1 VFGIGFF
8 EFIVIAVVIIIF
20 LGPDKL
26 PETIIKVVKTFKAL
40 SKTVNEAKSAIEE
53 EINIEELKEESR
65 RYRALLEKDM
75 KETIK
80 SISLDELKEF
90 KKSAAEVNS
99 AIDELKNQTTQEI
112 KTDKEDEE
120 QKSV

>member
-8 EFIVIAVVIIIF
+8 EFIVIAIVTIIF

-65 RYRALLEKDM
+65 KYRALLEKDA
-75 KETIK
+75 KTAIK
-80 SISLDELKEF
+80 SFSLEEFKELKE
-90 KKSAAEVNS
+90 SAAEVNS
-99 AIDELKNQTTQEI
+99 AIDELKAET
-112 KTDKEDEE
+112 KTKSNEANEE